1 MGRLEE
7 SDADGILPVAIG
19 TALWA
24 VALVVLVAMRGS
36 LEESGATWWIGA
48 AVVGLVSGVVG
59 LGFLNW
65 RKRRQALRA

>member
-24 VALVVLVAMRGS
+24 VALVVLVALRGR
-36 LEESGATWWIGA
+36 LEESGAGWWIGA

-59 LGFLNW
+59 LGFLVW
-65 RKRRQALRA
+65 RKRRQALRP